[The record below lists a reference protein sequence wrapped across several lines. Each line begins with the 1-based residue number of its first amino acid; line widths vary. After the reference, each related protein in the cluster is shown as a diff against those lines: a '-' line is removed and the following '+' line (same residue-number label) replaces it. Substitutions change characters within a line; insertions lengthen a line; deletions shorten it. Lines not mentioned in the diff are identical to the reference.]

1 MWCLTPFIL
10 ALLALTLGLAAIF
23 PALDHGAPGASDE
36 SGMIAALIAT
46 QQGRLKV
53 RPFDGRFKFPQDHGN
68 HTEHPA
74 ESWRITGNLRDPT
87 GRRFG
92 LEFGIMRLALGGKE
106 TTKRA
111 SAWAT
116 REVFAGRL
124 ALSDPARARVYGDE
138 RMSRAALG
146 LAGYRARPA
155 LLWLEDWRLGFA
167 RSDTLVMNLAAAAQ
181 DLRIR
186 LTLRSTQEPLAAAV
200 GLTPRD
206 LVSYLARRI
215 EVRGQVTVENRAH
228 TVFGTAMLEHAWG
241 RLPPLGGQLR
251 WERLYLNLDDGRDLL
266 LARLQRRDGSG
277 VPVPRGVIIM
287 PDGEQRALAREHLEI
302 ETLEE
307 WESPID
313 GRRYPSRWRISL
325 PSEGTVLS
333 VEPTM
338 ADQEARGLL
347 RRWAVSLERLRQPR
361 AALDH
366 YRRALVLAG
375 RRGGGFDLALA
386 RARVTTLE
394 QRLDAAAP

>member
-1 MWCLTPFIL
+1 MPAEIRRESIL
-10 ALLALTLGLAAIF
+10 PPVTKTRFALAVLALTLGLAAIF
-23 PALDHGAPGASDE
+23 PALDHDAPGVSDE

-46 QQGRLKV
+46 QQGRLQD
-53 RPFDGRFKFPQDHGN
+53 RPHDGRFKFPQDHGN
-68 HTEHPA
+68 HAEYPG
-74 ESWRITGNLRDPT
+74 ESWRITGNLRDQT

-92 LEFGIMRLALGGKE
+92 LEFGIMRLAFGGKG

-124 ALSDPARARVYGDE
+124 ALSDPARARFYSDE

-146 LAGYRARPA
+146 LAGYQASPPS
-155 LLWLEDWRLGFA
+155 LWLEDWRLSFA
-167 RSDTLVMNLAAAAQ
+167 RSAPLAMNLVAAAQ
-181 DLRIR
+181 ELRVR
-186 LTLRSTQEPLAAAV
+186 LTLRSTQDPLAAAV
-200 GLTPRD
+200 GLVPRD
-206 LVSYLARRI
+206 LVSYLARRL
-215 EVRGQVTVENRAH
+215 EVRGQVTIENKAH

-266 LARLQRRDGSG
+266 LVRLQRRDGSG
-277 VPVPRGVIIM
+277 VPVSRGVIIM
-287 PDGEQRALAREHLEI
+287 PDGEQRALAREHLEM

-307 WESPID
+307 WESPAD

-347 RRWAVSLERLRQPR
+347 RRWAGAVRIEGHAHQQPI
-361 AALDH
+361 
-366 YRRALVLAG
+366 AG
-375 RRGGGFDLALA
+375 EGYVELMGW
-386 RARVTTLE
+386 
-394 QRLDAAAP
+394 

>member
-1 MWCLTPFIL
+1 MPAEIRRESILPPVTKTRLAL

-23 PALDHGAPGASDE
+23 PALDHDAPSVSGE

-46 QQGRLKV
+46 QQGRLKD
-53 RPFDGRFKFPQDHGN
+53 RPHHGRFKFPQDHGN
-68 HTEHPA
+68 HAEYPA
-74 ESWRITGNLRDPT
+74 ESWRITGNLRDQT

-92 LEFGIMRLALGGKE
+92 LEFGIMRLALGGKG

-124 ALSDPARARVYGDE
+124 ALSDPARARVYSDE

-146 LAGYRARPA
+146 LAGYQASPPS
-155 LLWLEDWRLGFA
+155 LWLDDWRLSFA
-167 RSDTLVMNLAAAAQ
+167 RSETLVMNLAAAAQ
-181 DLRIR
+181 ELQVR

-200 GLTPRD
+200 GLAPRG

-215 EVRGQVTVENRAH
+215 EVRGQVTIENRAH

-277 VPVPRGVIIM
+277 VPVPSGVIIM

-307 WESPID
+307 WESPTD
-313 GRRYPSRWRISL
+313 GRRFPSRWRISL

-347 RRWAVSLERLRQPR
+347 RRWAGAVRIEGHAHQQPI
-361 AALDH
+361 
-366 YRRALVLAG
+366 AG
-375 RRGGGFDLALA
+375 EGFAELIGW
-386 RARVTTLE
+386 
-394 QRLDAAAP
+394 

>member
-1 MWCLTPFIL
+1 M
-10 ALLALTLGLAAIF
+10 LALTLGLAAIV
-23 PALDHGAPGASDE
+23 PVLNHDAPGVSDE
-36 SGMIAALIAT
+36 SGMIAALIAM
-46 QQGRLKV
+46 QQGRLQD
-53 RPFDGRFKFPQDHGN
+53 RPHDGRFKFPQDHGN
-68 HTEHPA
+68 HPEYPA
-74 ESWRITGNLRDPT
+74 ESWRITGNLRDQT

-92 LEFGIMRLALGGKE
+92 LEFGIMRLAFSGKG

-111 SAWAT
+111 SAWAA

-124 ALSDPARARVYGDE
+124 ALSDPARARVYSDE

-146 LAGYRARPA
+146 LAGYQASPPS
-155 LLWLEDWRLGFA
+155 LWLEDWRLSFA
-167 RSDTLVMNLAAAAQ
+167 QSDTFAMNLAAAAQ
-181 DLRIR
+181 ELRIR
-186 LTLRSTQEPLAAAV
+186 LTLRSTQGPLAAAI
-200 GLTPRD
+200 GLAPRD
-206 LVSYLARRI
+206 LVSYLARRL
-215 EVRGQVTVENRAH
+215 EVRGRVTIENRAH

-251 WERLYLNLDDGRDLL
+251 WERFCLNLDDGRDLL

-287 PDGEQRALAREHLEI
+287 PDGEQRTLGREHLEI

-307 WESPID
+307 WESPTD

-347 RRWAVSLERLRQPR
+347 RRWAGALRIEGHAYQQPI
-361 AALDH
+361 
-366 YRRALVLAG
+366 AG
-375 RRGGGFDLALA
+375 EGYAELMGW
-386 RARVTTLE
+386 
-394 QRLDAAAP
+394 

>member
-1 MWCLTPFIL
+1 MKSTQPVTKTRLAL
-10 ALLALTLGLAAIF
+10 ALLSLTLGLAAFF
-23 PALDHGAPGASDE
+23 PALDHDTPRMSDE

-46 QQGRLKV
+46 QQGRLKD
-53 RPFDGRFKFPQDHGN
+53 RPHDGRFKFPQDHGN
-68 HTEHPA
+68 HAEYPA
-74 ESWRITGNLRDPT
+74 ESWRITGNLRDQT

-92 LEFGIMRLALGGKE
+92 LEFGIMRLAFGSKG

-124 ALSDPARARVYGDE
+124 ALSDPADARVYSDE

-146 LAGYRARPA
+146 LAGYQASPPS
-155 LLWLEDWRLGFA
+155 LWLEDWRLSFA
-167 RSDTLVMNLAAAAQ
+167 QSDTLAMTLAAAAQ
-181 DLRIR
+181 DLRIG
-186 LTLRSTQEPLAAAV
+186 LTFRSTQGPLAAAV
-200 GLTPRD
+200 GLAPRD
-206 LVSYLARRI
+206 LVSYLGRRI
-215 EVRGQVTVENRAH
+215 EVRGQVTIENRAH

-251 WERLYLNLDDGRDLL
+251 WERFYLNLDDGRDLL

-277 VPVPRGVIIM
+277 VPVPSGVIIM
-287 PDGEQRALAREHLEI
+287 SDGEQRALAREHLEI

-307 WESPID
+307 WESPTD

-347 RRWAVSLERLRQPR
+347 RRWAGALHIEGHAHQQPI
-361 AALDH
+361 
-366 YRRALVLAG
+366 AG
-375 RRGGGFDLALA
+375 EGYAELMGW
-386 RARVTTLE
+386 
-394 QRLDAAAP
+394 